1 MKTLYD
7 LLVLNDT
14 QTYNV
19 FDESDALLSHKYQLV
34 YAIGT
39 PKPLD
44 HVLQRSDTIQALLRV
59 LNNPKNKLI
68 QTLLDQPEYAVR
80 TSASSSSSSL
90 PTTKSKKGVFQSFRI
105 LPVNALDPEK
115 QELWRKKLHVQ
126 IFTDLLEDLP
136 YELKW
141 LKTSYD
147 SDDLDE
153 IREAILDHD
162 TPVPKKVSL
171 VLF

>member
-1 MKTLYD
+1 MEKLYD

-14 QTYNV
+14 HTYNA

-44 HVLQRSDTIQALLRV
+44 HVLQRSDAIQALLRV

-80 TSASSSSSSL
+80 AASASSSSL
-90 PTTKSKKGVFQSFRI
+90 QTKGAFRSFRI
-105 LPVNALDPEK
+105 LPVNALNPQK
-115 QELWRKKLHVQ
+115 QEKWRRILHAQ
-126 IFTDLLEDLP
+126 IITDLLGDLP

-141 LKTSYD
+141 LETSY
-147 SDDLDE
+147 SSKVQAK
-153 IREAILDHD
+153 ICRAILEHN
-162 TPVPKKVSL
+162 TPVPKEVM
-171 VLF
+171 FWFYFN